1 VGEFCFELVAMAE
14 MSALDALHR
23 MQKLSGYCRRA
34 RGPTTL
40 LFKACHDF
48 PLPLNMPFSLGNV
61 PIGCL

>member
-1 VGEFCFELVAMAE
+1 MAE

-34 RGPTTL
+34 RRLTTL